1 MDILGPDAL
10 ALPGSAEPAL
20 DVLAQWAE
28 AADRDGVPRSSID
41 ALAQAGLLGRPLEPV
56 ALQRE
61 LAERIAMV
69 CATTWF
75 CWTQHQS
82 PMHTLANA
90 EDSPSVTALKER
102 WLPGL
107 ESGDLLGAVA
117 FAHVRRP
124 GPPNPRAERTDGGWL
139 INGTLDWVTSW
150 DIADVV
156 LVMVRGSG
164 ADEQSLI
171 SFYLP
176 AGRSV
181 AAGESLPAGVRVGE
195 PLKLLSMSGTHTR
208 PITFENVFIPDE
220 LVVSVQSWSDW
231 ERADLRK
238 TAQPNPAAFGIA
250 RGAIN
255 ELHEVGIARSDDV
268 IIKLAEQLRAEA
280 QELRKTAYLAIDDA
294 NSATNDLHTLRA
306 RSLELAVRAA
316 TAVVIARSGAAM
328 MTGCSAER
336 RLRESMFLQV
346 QAQTSVSRHAAL
358 ALISSE

>member
-1 MDILGPDAL
+1 MDILGPDSL
-10 ALPGSAEPAL
+10 ALPASAEPAL
-20 DVLAQWAE
+20 EVLAQWAE
-28 AADRDGVPRSSID
+28 AADRDGVSRSSID
-41 ALAQAGLLGRPLEPV
+41 ALARAGLLGRSLDPV

-82 PMHTLANA
+82 PMQALAHS
-90 EDSPSVTALKER
+90 EESPGVSALKER
-102 WLPGL
+102 WLAGL
-107 ESGDLLGAVA
+107 ESGELLGAVA

-124 GPPNPRAERTDGGWL
+124 GPPNPVAARTDGGWL

-164 ADEQSLI
+164 ADADSLI

-181 AAGESLPAGVRVGE
+181 AAGQALPAGVQVGE
-195 PLKLLSMSGTHTR
+195 LLKLLSMSGTHTR
-208 PITFENVFIPDE
+208 PLTFENVFIPDD
-220 LVVSVQSWSDW
+220 LVVSVQTWSDW

-238 TAQPNPAAFGIA
+238 TSYPNPAAFGIS
-250 RGAIN
+250 RGAIK
-255 ELHEVGIARSDDV
+255 ELHEVGTSRSDDV
-268 IIKLAEQLRAEA
+268 ILNLAEQLRAEA
-280 QELRKTAYLAIDDA
+280 QELRKAAYLAIDDA
-294 NSATNDLHTLRA
+294 DSATEDLQTLRA

-328 MTGCSAER
+328 ITGCSAER

-358 ALISSE
+358 ALLNS